1 MAADT
6 NGSDAA
12 AQERS
17 LLDSFL
23 KPAKPVDATDTYA
36 DGIIPYEHRKAAMQ
50 SLNRVEVRMGYIAAA
65 VAVFMGGFAILI
77 FPRTKLLTTKPKNGS
92 CPAAYTLIKGT
103 CEQLRH
109 TNYWVPVMIVMIFAL
124 AIFVS
129 VRIRRRTPTMFSSFM
144 AGLGLSTFGIEVGA
158 PILIYGGWLLLRA
171 RRIQKYGTTDAKEVA
186 VLAGEERAARK
197 AGKPSPQAQ
206 ARAKTSPGATPAK
219 GKSAPASSVPEA
231 SKRYTPKVPIKKR
244 PPPPPPEEK
253 KPSRWRARL
262 EGLDQ
267 EG

>member
-1 MAADT
+1 
-6 NGSDAA
+6 
-12 AQERS
+12 
-17 LLDSFL
+17 
-23 KPAKPVDATDTYA
+23 
-36 DGIIPYEHRKAAMQ
+36 MQ
-50 SLNRVEVRMGYIAAA
+50 SLNRVEIWVGYIAAA
-65 VAVFMGGFAILI
+65 VAIFMGGLAILI
-77 FPRTKLLTTKPKNGS
+77 FPKTKLLTTKPKNGS
-92 CPAAYTLIKGT
+92 CPTDYTLIKGS

-109 TNYWVPVMIVMIFAL
+109 TNYWVPVMIVIIFAL

-158 PILIYGGWLLLRA
+158 PVLIYGGWLLLRA

-186 VLAGEERAARK
+186 ALAGEERAARK

-206 ARAKTSPGATPAK
+206 AQARAKAAPGA
-219 GKSAPASSVPEA
+219 APASSASTSSKAAPEP
-231 SKRYTPKVPIKKR
+231 SKRYTPKAPVKKR
-244 PPPPPPEEK
+244 PPAPQPEEK